1 MPARPQFILLR
12 HLDKVYL
19 LEGDLLDT
27 REVTSGA
34 NIPNAE
40 ELYKRTYN
48 SPFLDGLSFAGG
60 YDDLNDLRGPT
71 AADGVVLPGPGGNP

>member
-1 MPARPQFILLR
+1 MPARPNFILLR
-12 HLDKVYL
+12 YLNKVYL
-19 LEGDLLDT
+19 LEGDLLDP
-27 REVTSGA
+27 REVASGDPHA
-34 NIPNAE
+34 D

-71 AADGVVLPGPGGNP
+71 DADGVVLPAPGGNP